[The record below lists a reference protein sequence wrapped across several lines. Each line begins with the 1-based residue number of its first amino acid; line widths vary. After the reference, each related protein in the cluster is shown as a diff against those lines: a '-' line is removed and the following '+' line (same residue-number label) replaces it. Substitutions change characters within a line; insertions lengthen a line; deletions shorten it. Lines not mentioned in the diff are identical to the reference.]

1 MRARS
6 LESCESREYVGSVIV
21 IGLVT
26 LALLGVLQSVGA
38 LVEPLPIEPGWCDS
52 ADEAKR
58 GQTTG
63 QVPSIPA
70 AVVPARPCV
79 PDRNYSSLDI
89 LDVATRLISVVR
101 LGPPESRAPPAL
113 LSRSV
118 I

>member
-1 MRARS
+1 M
-6 LESCESREYVGSVIV
+6 IV

-26 LALLGVLQSVGA
+26 LALVGVLQSVGA
-38 LVEPLPIEPGWCDS
+38 LVEPLPIETGWCDG

-63 QVPSIPA
+63 RILSTLV
-70 AVVPARPCV
+70 AVVPARPYV
-79 PDRNYSSLDI
+79 PDRNDSALGVLD
-89 LDVATRLISVVR
+89 LTTQLISGVR

-118 I
+118 V

>member
-1 MRARS
+1 VS
-6 LESCESREYVGSVIV
+6 GEYVDSVVV

-26 LALLGVLQSVGA
+26 LAFVGILQSVGA
-38 LVEPLPIEPGWCDS
+38 LVEPLPIETGWCDA

-63 QVPSIPA
+63 HVPSTPV

-79 PDRNYSSLDI
+79 PDRNDSALDI
-89 LDVATRLISVVR
+89 LDLASSPIASVR
-101 LGPPESRAPPAL
+101 LGPPDSRAPPAL
-113 LSRSV
+113 LTRSG